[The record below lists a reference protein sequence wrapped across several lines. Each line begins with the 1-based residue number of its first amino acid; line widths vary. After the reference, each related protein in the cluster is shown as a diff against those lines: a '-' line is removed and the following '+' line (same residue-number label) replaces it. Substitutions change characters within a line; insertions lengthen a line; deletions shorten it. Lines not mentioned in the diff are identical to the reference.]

1 MRCAAL
7 RCAQSRRIH
16 GGAVSSV
23 ITHSHTV
30 CLFAVAA
37 TRGAEASA
45 QRNEALKKQA
55 KLLGK
60 ATGVNRCGC
69 DNIQPSDVNCEEVT
83 NGMQHSPATANE

>member
-1 MRCAAL
+1 MRCAAHV
-7 RCAQSRRIH
+7 RRIH

-60 ATGVNRCGC
+60 ATGVNRC
-69 DNIQPSDVNCEEVT
+69 VA
-83 NGMQHSPATANE
+83 HL